1 LNSAN
6 SEPSLGCDM
15 ADARSCFEIL
25 AELER
30 LSSGLHQ
37 DAPPSI
43 PSDRAIGRLRATVA
57 RLSQP
62 KKARAVRCPPN
73 YIELWNTIGAFRS
86 AELSSRAIRYLSWE
100 TDIAIRPVFQSVALT
115 PERISARSLQGLVR
129 SMHRRWDSTV
139 NTPSVE
145 NLRVALTTYVKKN
158 ALIDKWKQNLVYVLN
173 AEGPTRFATDVLAR
187 GTTWDK
193 VAEEWGLEPDTE
205 FGNAVLT
212 RCGPLSLASRR
223 GEDFQNAIRFVL
235 PSNHWRPDS
244 FKSCVQQ
251 LILASSRLSPQQ
263 SDTLRDFILN
273 DRRLL
278 DPRLPA
284 NGLNWTGISDA
295 ARDTVI
301 QWLSAEDIQLFF
313 DHVLTTRNDPHGRK
327 PFWLRYKGK
336 VKRSRP
342 LLSALDESRWLANTA
357 TREKRNFGRMEYLCS
372 TSAFLL
378 DFGRV
383 MVVEFS
389 QVNNAVYVYE
399 HREIPDLNDAFW
411 SQARF
416 SLSTLKQKDRCIER
430 MTHTPHWQSK
440 MRTLLAQFG
449 IHPGA

>member
-1 LNSAN
+1 MAN
-6 SEPSLGCDM
+6 AP
-15 ADARSCFEIL
+15 SCFEIL

-37 DAPPSI
+37 DAPPAV
-43 PSDRAIGRLRATVA
+43 PSDRQIGRLRTTVV

-62 KKARAVRCPPN
+62 KKVRPVRCPPN
-73 YIELWNTIGAFRS
+73 YIELWNTIGAS
-86 AELSSRAIRYLSWE
+86 HSSEFSGRAIRYLSWE

-115 PERISARSLQGLVR
+115 PERIGARSLQGLVR
-129 SMHRRWDSTV
+129 SVHRRWVATV
-139 NTPSVE
+139 NTSSVG
-145 NLRVALTTYVKKN
+145 NLVVALTTYARKN
-158 ALIDKWKQNLVYVLN
+158 LLIDKWKHNLGYVLN
-173 AEGPTRFATDVLAR
+173 KDGPSRFASDVLRR

-193 VAEEWGLEPDTE
+193 LSDEWGLEPDSE
-205 FGNAVLT
+205 FGNQVLT
-212 RCGPLSLASRR
+212 ECVALSLNGRDNDA
-223 GEDFQNAIRFVL
+223 FQNAAIHFVL
-235 PSNHWRPDS
+235 PSKHWRLDS
-244 FKSCVQQ
+244 FKTSVQHM
-251 LILASSRLSPQQ
+251 ILASSRFSPQQ
-263 SDTLRDFILN
+263 SDGLRDFILN
-273 DRRLL
+273 DHRLR

-284 NGLNWTGISDA
+284 NGPNWAGVSEL

-357 TREKRNFGRMEYLCS
+357 TRGKRNFGRMEDFCN

-389 QVNNAVYVYE
+389 EVGNAVYVYE
-399 HREIPDLNDAFW
+399 HRDVPDLNDAFW

-449 IHPGA
+449 IHPGT

>member
-1 LNSAN
+1 MS
-6 SEPSLGCDM
+6 
-15 ADARSCFEIL
+15 DARSCFDVL

-37 DAPPSI
+37 DAPPAI
-43 PSDRAIGRLRATVA
+43 PSDRIIGRLRATVA

-62 KKARAVRCPPN
+62 KKARLVRCPQN
-73 YIELWNTIGAFRS
+73 YIEMWNTIGAARAS
-86 AELSSRAIRYLSWE
+86 ELPSRAIRYLSWE
-100 TDIAIRPVFQSVALT
+100 TDIAIRPAFQTVALT

-129 SMHRRWDSTV
+129 SVHRRWDSTM
-139 NTPSVE
+139 NTSSVG
-145 NLRVALTTYVKKN
+145 NLTVALTTYPRKN
-158 ALIDKWKQNLVYVLN
+158 ALIDKWKQNLGYVLN
-173 AEGPTRFATDVLAR
+173 KEGPTRFATDVLSKNTDW
-187 GTTWDK
+187 GK
-193 VAEEWGLEPDTE
+193 VSEEWGLEPDTE
-205 FGNAVLT
+205 FGNEVLT
-212 RCGPLSLASRR
+212 QCVALSLTGRNNDA
-223 GEDFQNAIRFVL
+223 FQNATIRFVL
-235 PSNHWRPDS
+235 PSKHWRSKS
-244 FKSCVQQ
+244 FKNSMHQM
-251 LILASSRLSPQQ
+251 ILACSHFSPQQ
-263 SDTLRDFILN
+263 ADSLKDFILN
-273 DRRLL
+273 DPRLL

-284 NGLNWTGISDA
+284 NGPNWLGIGDA
-295 ARDTVI
+295 ARDIVI

-342 LLSALDESRWLANTA
+342 LLAALDESRWLANTA
-357 TREKRNFGRMEYLCS
+357 TKGKRNFGRMDYFCN

-389 QVNNAVYVYE
+389 QVGNAVYVYE
-399 HREIPDLNDAFW
+399 HRDIPDLNDAFW

-449 IHPGA
+449 IQPGA

>member
-1 LNSAN
+1 M
-6 SEPSLGCDM
+6 SET
-15 ADARSCFEIL
+15 RSCFDIL

-30 LSSGLHQ
+30 LSSGLHRE
-37 DAPPSI
+37 APETGPPERTI
-43 PSDRAIGRLRATVA
+43 ERLRAVVA

-62 KKARAVRCPPN
+62 KRARPAKCPAN
-73 YIELWNTIGAFRS
+73 YIELWNSIGISRPF
-86 AELSSRAIRYLSWE
+86 ELSNRAVRYLSWE
-100 TDIAIRPVFQSVALT
+100 TDIAIRPAFQSVALT
-115 PERISARSLQGLVR
+115 PEKISSRSVQGLVR
-129 SMHRRWDSTV
+129 SVHRRWDSTV
-139 NTPSVE
+139 NTPSVG
-145 NLRVALTTYVKKN
+145 NLRVALTTYAKKN
-158 ALIDKWKQNLVYVLN
+158 GLIDKWKQNLVYVLN

-187 GTTWDK
+187 GITWDK

-212 RCGPLSLASRR
+212 CCVPLSLASRR
-223 GEDFQNAIRFVL
+223 SDDFQNAIRFVL
-235 PSNHWRPDS
+235 PSSHWRPDS

-251 LILASSRLSPQQ
+251 MILASSRLSPQQ
-263 SDTLRDFILN
+263 SDALRDFILN

-284 NGLNWTGISDA
+284 NSLNWAGITDA

-357 TREKRNFGRMEYLCS
+357 TRGKRNFGRMEYLCS

-383 MVVEFS
+383 MIVEFS
-389 QVNNAVYVYE
+389 QVGNAVYVYE
-399 HREIPDLNDAFW
+399 HRDVPDLNDAFW

-416 SLSTLKQKDRCIER
+416 SLSALKQKDRCIER
-430 MTHTPHWQSK
+430 MAHTPHWQSK

-449 IHPGA
+449 IHPGT